1 MAALDKLLEL
11 LGTNRTRMEWKLR
24 AWRRAWERQV
34 GRFKNRT
41 QTLAYQH
48 QTCPECSHPA
58 DADAKVCTRCGVAL
72 GGRTAHRARRLLG
85 LVWADGM
92 PVAATILTT
101 AIAAMYVV
109 SSMWG
114 PNQGLGGIGLA
125 PHYLALER
133 FGALATTEVQ
143 AGEWWRMSTATF
155 LHAHLLHLG
164 FNLMSLWTASI
175 YLEEMIGAKK
185 TLALY
190 LALGL
195 TGSVASFVWHTQM
208 PPYVGSS
215 VGASGAVCGLIGV
228 ALGFSLR
235 KRNVARHN
243 VANYAVWG
251 AWIVIIGLSSWQ
263 IDNAA
268 HAGGFVPGI
277 VAGLLV
283 RRRRDT
289 APTASRVWTY
299 ALLALAAFTIACFVI
314 ASGHHVPPAWIE
326 AARSANELD

>member
-1 MAALDKLLEL
+1 
-11 LGTNRTRMEWKLR
+11 MEWKLR

-41 QTLAYQH
+41 QSLSYEH
-48 QTCPECSHPA
+48 QTCPGCNHPA
-58 DADAKVCTRCGVAL
+58 GADEKVCTRCGHAL

-85 LVWADGM
+85 LVWAQGT
-92 PVAATILTT
+92 PVAATILTA
-101 AIAAMYVV
+101 AIAAVYLV

-114 PNQGLGGIGLA
+114 ANQGLGGFGLS
-125 PHYLALER
+125 PHYLAFER
-133 FGALATTEVQ
+133 FGAATTTYIE

-155 LHAHLLHLG
+155 LHAHILHLA

-175 YLEEMIGAKK
+175 FLEEMLGAKK
-185 TLALY
+185 TLVLY

-195 TGSVASFVWHTQM
+195 TGSITSFVWHTQM

-243 VANYAVWG
+243 IANYAVWG
-251 AWIVIIGLSSWQ
+251 AWIVIIGFSSWQ

-268 HAGGFVPGI
+268 HAGGFIPGL
-277 VAGLLV
+277 VAGLFV
-283 RRRRDT
+283 RRRKQTGPIAER
-289 APTASRVWTY
+289 AWTFV
-299 ALLALAAFTIACFVI
+299 LLALVAFTIACFVI
-314 ASGHHVPPAWIE
+314 ASGHRLPDEWIQ
-326 AARSANELD
+326 AARSAQS

>member
-1 MAALDKLLEL
+1 MAALDKILEL

-24 AWRRAWERQV
+24 AWRRSWERLA

-41 QTLAYQH
+41 QALSYQH

-58 DADAKVCTRCGVAL
+58 DAEAKVCTRCGFAL

-85 LVWADGM
+85 MVWAQGT
-92 PVAATILTT
+92 PVTATVLTATI
-101 AIAAMYVV
+101 AVVYVV

-114 PNQGLGGIGLA
+114 SRQGLGGLGLT
-125 PHYLALER
+125 PHHLAFER
-133 FGALATTEVQ
+133 FGALTTTEVQ

-155 LHAHLLHLG
+155 LHAHILHLG

-175 YLEEMIGAKK
+175 YLEEMLGAKK

-195 TGSVASFVWHTQM
+195 TGSIASFVWHTQM

-235 KRNVARHN
+235 KRNVARHMLS
-243 VANYAVWG
+243 NYAVWG
-251 AWIVIIGLSSWQ
+251 VWIVLIGLSSWQ

-268 HAGGFVPGI
+268 HAGGFVPGVI
-277 VAGLLV
+277 AGLLV
-283 RRRRDT
+283 RRRRET
-289 APTASRVWTY
+289 GPIASRVWTY
-299 ALLALAAFTIACFVI
+299 VMLALVAFTIAAFVI
-314 ASGHHVPPAWIE
+314 ASGHRVPEEWLE
-326 AARSANELD
+326 QARSAQL